1 METLVLVKR
10 WEKLWLLLSHRS
22 RTVPRSFSEQQL
34 QALRPLLTA
43 GQEHLPAGD
52 LAQKAP

>member
-10 WEKLWLLLSHRS
+10 WEKLWLTLSHRS

-34 QALRPLLTA
+34 QAPRPLLTA